1 MKTKDQLVKL
11 GLTEVQADKVMLLES
26 EMFNRAVAFSFKK
39 KDGSIREAVG
49 TLDRSR
55 MIQPD
60 GHMWEPKGTEK
71 APEQDLFVKYW
82 DCMVQ
87 AWRQFNV
94 FNLIAVEV

>member
-11 GLTEVQADKVMLLES
+11 GLDEMQADKVMLLES

-39 KDGSIREAVG
+39 KDGSIRKAVG
-49 TLDRSR
+49 TLVRDR

-60 GHMWEPKGTEK
+60 GKLWEPKGAERM
-71 APEQDLFVKYW
+71 PEQDLFVKYW
-82 DCMVQ
+82 DCLVQ
-87 AWRQFNV
+87 SWRQFNV